1 MKILITNI
9 MLNNRTGTELYV
21 RDLALTLLKRGHSPV
36 VYTPAPGMIAD
47 EIRDATIPV
56 VDDLDNIAFV
66 PDIIHG
72 HHLYETVTALLK
84 YPNTPA
90 VFLCHDWGAWH
101 DVPPKFSRLRRYI
114 PVDEACR
121 DRLICENAIAEEKV
135 RQILNF
141 VDTKRFLKRAALPV
155 KPVRALIFSNYAKE
169 SSYIEPVR
177 QACAIAG
184 IELDVVGA
192 GVGKQ
197 TDSPESIIGQYDL
210 VFAKAKAAIEAM
222 AVGTAVILSDSR
234 GLGGMVTMEN
244 VRQLRQLNFGRRSLT
259 EKIDTQNI
267 LEQIKKYN
275 DVDAEAVSQ
284 FMRANASMEDTVT
297 NLIEIYEEVI
307 AEQKSAQAADRDE
320 EYAEIYDFFRTIR
333 TGAFHVGP
341 LPIERTIV
349 SPTIAAPAFT
359 HCAIAALKKM
369 GVYKPLRA
377 IYRLFKL

>member
-9 MLNNRTGTELYV
+9 GLNNRTGTELYV

-36 VYTPAPGMIAD
+36 VYTPVPGMIAD
-47 EIRDATIPV
+47 EIRNATIPV
-56 VDDLDNIAFV
+56 VDNLDNISFV

-90 VFLCHDWGAWH
+90 IFLCHDWSAWH

-135 RQILNF
+135 SLVLNF
-141 VDTKRFLKRAALPV
+141 VDTKRFIKRAALPV
-155 KPVRALIFSNYAKE
+155 QPARALIFSNYAKE

-192 GVGKQ
+192 GVGRQ
-197 TDSPESIIGQYDL
+197 ADSPETIIGKYDL

-222 AVGTAVILSDSR
+222 AVGTAVILCDYR

-244 VRQLRQLNFGRRSLT
+244 VRQLRQLNFGHRSLT

-267 LEQIKKYN
+267 LEQIKNYN

-284 FMRANASMEDTVT
+284 FMRTNASMEDTVT
-297 NLIEIYEEVI
+297 NLVEIYEEVI

-333 TGAFHVGP
+333 SGEFHVGP
-341 LPIERTIV
+341 LEPQP
-349 SPTIAAPAFT
+349 PTFT

-369 GVYKPLRA
+369 YIYKPVRA